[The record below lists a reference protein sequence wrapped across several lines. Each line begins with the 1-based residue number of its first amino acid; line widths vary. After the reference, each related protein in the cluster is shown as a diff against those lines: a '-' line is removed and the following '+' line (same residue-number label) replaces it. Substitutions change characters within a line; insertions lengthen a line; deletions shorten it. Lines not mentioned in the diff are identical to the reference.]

1 MSSQPTGGDDGT
13 SDSQWEAMFRS
24 MFGADADE
32 ALRQMREQGLDPQ
45 ALARSAGLGDDPR
58 ALNGILAQVQ
68 RMLAASGDDPVN
80 SDVAHDVARQVAAA
94 EGDPTVSGAQAAA
107 VRDALSVADLWL
119 DAATDMPPA
128 GGPRQ
133 AWSRSEWVEATLS
146 SWGDL
151 AEPIAASV
159 TDALAT
165 VLGDQMPSTD
175 DLSLPGLPVGALN
188 GSFGDPQQMMRRM
201 GSAVFGMQVGQAS
214 GTLSREVFGATDV
227 GLPLLDH
234 AATVLL
240 PTNVEAFAE
249 GLDAPLDEVR
259 MFLAV
264 RECAHARLFTHVPW
278 LRAHLL
284 ALVDEYARGI
294 TIDLGALEERVRDID
309 LSDTGALQNAMSGH
323 IFRSDATDAQK
334 ATLLRLETTL
344 ALVEGWVDEVSATAT
359 LPHLPHAVPLREML
373 RRRRAAGGPAEQ
385 TFASLVGLELRPRR
399 SRDAATLWQR
409 ITAEGG
415 TDARDAV
422 WGHPDLLPDTQD
434 LDDPA
439 GYRERQAATRAE
451 EADLDAALA
460 EILNG
465 ATSGDDDGGTPT
477 PSEDDEPGSTRS

>member
-214 GTLSREVFGATDV
+214 GRSPARSSAPRTSVSR
-227 GLPLLDH
+227 
-234 AATVLL
+234 
-240 PTNVEAFAE
+240 
-249 GLDAPLDEVR
+249 
-259 MFLAV
+259 
-264 RECAHARLFTHVPW
+264 
-278 LRAHLL
+278 
-284 ALVDEYARGI
+284 
-294 TIDLGALEERVRDID
+294 
-309 LSDTGALQNAMSGH
+309 SS
-323 IFRSDATDAQK
+323 
-334 ATLLRLETTL
+334 TT
-344 ALVEGWVDEVSATAT
+344 
-359 LPHLPHAVPLREML
+359 
-373 RRRRAAGGPAEQ
+373 
-385 TFASLVGLELRPRR
+385 PRR
-399 SRDAATLWQR
+399 CCCPPTSR
-409 ITAEGG
+409 
-415 TDARDAV
+415 
-422 WGHPDLLPDTQD
+422 PSP
-434 LDDPA
+434 
-439 GYRERQAATRAE
+439 RAS
-451 EADLDAALA
+451 
-460 EILNG
+460 
-465 ATSGDDDGGTPT
+465 THR
-477 PSEDDEPGSTRS
+477 STRSGCSSRCASARTRASSRTCRGSARTCSRSSTSTHAASRSTWARSRSGSATSTSRTPAPCRTR